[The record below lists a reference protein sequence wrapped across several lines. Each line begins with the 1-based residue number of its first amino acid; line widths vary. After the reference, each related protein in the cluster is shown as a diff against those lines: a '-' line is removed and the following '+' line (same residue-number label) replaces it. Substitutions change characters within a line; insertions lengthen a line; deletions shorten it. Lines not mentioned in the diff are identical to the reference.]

1 MGIDQTARSLC
12 APGAQSLRSET
23 ETRRQRERAGER
35 EGHAHSVSCSCEDRA
50 GGREETQGNQ
60 RSEDPRTVSRPIA
73 LFLPPLPSVAL
84 TEVSVKEGGL
94 ERERLSVCKPCS
106 DRDCWDADTHT
117 QTHTHRPT
125 PPPPPQKHRHTFRC
139 ETPHKYIEVHTRVE
153 IHA

>member
-84 TEVSVKEGGL
+84 TEGRVKEGGL

-106 DRDCWDADTHT
+106 GRDCLM
-117 QTHTHRPT
+117 QTHTHRLTHTDPPHHHLRENTDT
-125 PPPPPQKHRHTFRC
+125 PSGVR
-139 ETPHKYIEVHTRVE
+139 PHINT
-153 IHA
+153 